1 MTAVREPPP
10 PDADDRAADLV
21 LARLHLRL
29 GSLGLARAEL
39 ESLAGKNALDDA
51 GIRDLAEA
59 RWRTGDLP
67 GAAEAAAAYLDLVP
81 DDVLGLVITAELQ
94 SHLGRPAD
102 ARRTAGRAL
111 ARVAD
116 QSEIDEIFSGMPRSP
131 VWPVEPGAPIEPV
144 APLFDDLVAPPPVPG
159 AERRGG
165 GRRSRAAEEPLGDGR
180 GGRGEAAAPGLWE
193 HHGETAAPVLPDP
206 GELLVRA
213 RAALGAERP
222 GQAAA
227 SLALALRAE
236 PSLAPAVL
244 DLIAGRSEPVL
255 ALVRGDAHRIVG
267 HETEALR
274 DYVAAVAAI
283 GLERSSDEER
293 RRRSDDEVPA
303 RPDASGWPR
312 HGDSVRDDRPPSD
325 LFGDNPALGL
335 AEPADEADV
344 PESAAEAAAA
354 VEPGVEAAADVS
366 GGPPDGEP
374 PATSAR
380 EAAGDPGPELEPTTD
395 SEEAT

>member
-1 MTAVREPPP
+1 MTAVREPLP

-29 GSLGLARAEL
+29 GSFGLARAEL
-39 ESLAGKNALDDA
+39 ESLAGKNALDDE

-81 DDVLGLVITAELQ
+81 DEVLGLVITAELQ
-94 SHLGRPAD
+94 SHVGRPAE
-102 ARRTAGRAL
+102 ARRTASRAL
-111 ARVAD
+111 SRVRD
-116 QSEIDEIFSGMPRSP
+116 EGEIDAIFSGMPRSP

-159 AERRGG
+159 AEGRTA
-165 GRRSRAAEEPLGDGR
+165 GRRSRVPDDTAADARAVSAGTH
-180 GGRGEAAAPGLWE
+180 PGLWE
-193 HHGETAAPVLPDP
+193 HHDETAAPVLPDP

-244 DLIAGRSEPVL
+244 DMIAGRTEPVL

-267 HETEALR
+267 HEPEALR

-283 GLERSSDEER
+283 GLERSSDEDR
-293 RRRSDDEVPA
+293 RGRDDERLAPVPGQGFA
-303 RPDASGWPR
+303 WPSAD
-312 HGDSVRDDRPPSD
+312 GSQDEAAAAGS
-325 LFGDNPALGL
+325 FGDNPALGL
-335 AEPADEADV
+335 AEPA
-344 PESAAEAAAA
+344 
-354 VEPGVEAAADVS
+354 AAADVAT
-366 GGPPDGEP
+366 GEP
-374 PATSAR
+374 PEPNTEQQPAETAGATD
-380 EAAGDPGPELEPTTD
+380 DPDAERPPTTD
-395 SEEAT
+395 AQEAT